1 MPPKL
6 ELPSLPIVDLLGFR
20 RITVV
25 RHGLQDL
32 QQHINF
38 EEFRPKLDELCHYSE
53 KGRPHYDVVKMFR
66 ILILQTLYDLSDE
79 DMEFNLCDRLS
90 FQKFVGIGVMDDVP
104 DARTIWKFRQ
114 RLGSSGVRELFKEF
128 DRMMREKGLSYGKG
142 TAVDASFQEAKRQRN
157 SKEENADIKE
167 TGKAPQEWSA
177 KKTAHK
183 DVEATWTKKG
193 NEKHFGYKNHAA
205 VDLKTKMI
213 RDYKVTT
220 AKTHDSQ
227 VCEDIIPEGT
237 KAVYADSAYMGKERE
252 ETLQKR
258 HIKAYFVKRATRHKK
273 LSEKEQKRNHRLAH
287 TRARVEHVFG
297 AIKQFYGDTVRY
309 IGLERCGVRVGLVNL
324 LYNMKR
330 FCILQ
335 KAEALYPVA

>member
-32 QQHINF
+32 QQHIDF

-79 DMEFNLCDRLS
+79 DMEFNMCDRLS

-128 DRMMREKGLSYGKG
+128 DRMMREKGLSYCKG

-157 SKEENADIKE
+157 SKEENAHIKE
-167 TGKAPQEWSA
+167 TGEAPQEWSA
-177 KKTAHK
+177 KKKAHK
-183 DVEATWTKKG
+183 DVEATWTRKG
-193 NEKHFGYKNHAA
+193 NEKHYGYKNHAV

-220 AKTHDSQ
+220 AKEHDSQ
-227 VCEDIIPEGT
+227 VCEEILPKGT
-237 KAVYADSAYMGKERE
+237 EAVYADSAYMGKDRE
-252 ETLQKR
+252 ETLR
-258 HIKAYFVKRATRHKK
+258 EHHIKAHFIKRATRHKK

-309 IGLERCGVRVGLVNL
+309 IGLERCGARVGLVNL

-335 KAEALYPVA
+335 KAGALCPVA